1 MTEGFSAVP
10 ESEPESKTGD
20 AGAHSPLEI
29 ARLLERGRLDGDIG
43 TMARVPRSH
52 AEVSAAVVDF
62 ARVADERG
70 RDVAALLTVLSP
82 LLGSTN
88 DNGTSVEGSTAAELK
103 DFADSSA
110 YVAPEGGLTAVPYY
124 EDVKFLEHCDPRLI
138 ERNAAEYQRMRLLL
152 ASVGPS
158 VERAESVEWSSD
170 ADAGHEGRLKDVKG
184 LVQGLLDG
192 YEAASKA
199 LLTYARAVED
209 ARRKLRLGREAQD
222 RLTGLISR
230 GAVPITR
237 TAQETEPMRRWEDLR
252 SSTSLLD
259 WFAELGV
266 DRAEIVDEADRH
278 YEQAAEAFGAALH
291 AEQGPRGECVAALR
305 RAKELIPGF
314 RTGRMDAAALLSEVN
329 VLSSEEVEAAGT
341 GLARLPGSA
350 PGKGSVPTIGDE
362 RVSPLLRDL
371 RSHRNGVPDV
381 DSLWLTDALGSRKE
395 WIEANKAAIKAAARA
410 YGLPPDMVAGIAWV
424 EVGGKPYVA
433 DDVAQWLRHTA
444 ESDWSPVTPGYLP
457 GPLAGDRD
465 NTSYGPMAVQVRRA
479 AETLGYDPANL
490 TEDQR
495 DELTTSL
502 KDPSENLLISAK
514 HMADLKA
521 HTSFDVP
528 AEEMTPGQ
536 YRELAARYNGGP
548 YWESSDAQSY
558 ADEFEENREQA
569 KQALK

>member
-1 MTEGFSAVP
+1 
-10 ESEPESKTGD
+10 
-20 AGAHSPLEI
+20 
-29 ARLLERGRLDGDIG
+29 
-43 TMARVPRSH
+43 MA
-52 AEVSAAVVDF
+52 
-62 ARVADERG
+62 
-70 RDVAALLTVLSP
+70 
-82 LLGSTN
+82 
-88 DNGTSVEGSTAAELK
+88 
-103 DFADSSA
+103 
-110 YVAPEGGLTAVPYY
+110 YY
-124 EDVKFLEHCDPRLI
+124 EDVRFLEHCDPRLI
-138 ERNAAEYQRMRLLL
+138 ERNAAEYKRMRDLL
-152 ASVGPS
+152 ASVGQS
-158 VERAESVEWSSD
+158 LRAAESVEWSSD
-170 ADAGHEGRLKDVKG
+170 ADAGYEGRLRDVNG
-184 LVQGLLDG
+184 LIQGLLDG
-192 YEAASKA
+192 YEAASAA
-199 LLTYARAVED
+199 LLTYAGAVED
-209 ARRKLRLGREAQD
+209 ARRKLRLGCDAQD
-222 RLTGLISR
+222 RLSRLISR

-237 TAQETEPMRRWEDLR
+237 SAQEAEPMRRWEDLR

-266 DRAEIVDEADRH
+266 DREEIVDEADRH
-278 YEQAAEAFGAALH
+278 HEQAGEAFGAALR

-314 RTGRMDAAALLSEVN
+314 RTGHMDAAALLSEVN
-329 VLSSEEVEAAGT
+329 VLSQEDVEAPGRGT
-341 GLARLPGSA
+341 VLTRLPGSA

-362 RVSPLLRDL
+362 RVSPLLQDL

-490 TEDQR
+490 TGDQR
-495 DELTTSL
+495 EELTASL
-502 KDPSENLLISAK
+502 KDPSQNLLISAK

-521 HTSFDVP
+521 HSSFADVP
-528 AEEMTPGQ
+528 AEEMTPEQ

-558 ADEFEENREQA
+558 ADEFEETREQA